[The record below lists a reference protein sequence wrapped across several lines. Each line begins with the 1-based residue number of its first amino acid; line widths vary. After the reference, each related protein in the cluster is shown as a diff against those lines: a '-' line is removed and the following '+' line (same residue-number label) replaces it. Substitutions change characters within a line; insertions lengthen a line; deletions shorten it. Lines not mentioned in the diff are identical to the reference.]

1 MASGVMTLDGTVL
14 QAVARRE
21 RRRGG
26 GRDPEARAADAEGP
40 PRGAPAVS
48 ALTLANQ
55 LTLLRLALVPA
66 FVILVLYGRL
76 GWALVVFITAG
87 ITDGLDGLIAR
98 MTNQR
103 TSLGAFLD
111 PMADKLLLVSAFVVL
126 TLPNIGLAN
135 RIPLW
140 LTVLVISRDVI
151 IVATVAIVSI
161 ALGPR
166 TFRPSIFGK
175 VATATY
181 IVTTVARDVLQLP
194 GAAVGSGWTSAC
206 GRASA

>member
-1 MASGVMTLDGTVL
+1 VNFRQILT
-14 QAVARRE
+14 
-21 RRRGG
+21 
-26 GRDPEARAADAEGP
+26 
-40 PRGAPAVS
+40 AP
-48 ALTLANQ
+48 NQ

-66 FVILVLYGRL
+66 FVILVLYGRT
-76 GWALVVFITAG
+76 GWALVAFITAG

-98 MTNQR
+98 MANQR

-126 TLPNIGLAN
+126 TLPNIGLVN
-135 RIPLW
+135 TIPLW

-166 TFRPSIFGK
+166 TFRPSVFGK

-181 IVTTVARDVLQLP
+181 IMTTVLVMFFNYLGHRSVWVDVGVWASLAVTLVSGLHYVVHARRLINEP
-194 GAAVGSGWTSAC
+194 PPSS
-206 GRASA
+206 

>member
-1 MASGVMTLDGTVL
+1 M
-14 QAVARRE
+14 
-21 RRRGG
+21 
-26 GRDPEARAADAEGP
+26 
-40 PRGAPAVS
+40 S

-66 FVILVLYGRL
+66 FVILVVYGRL
-76 GWALVVFITAG
+76 GWALAAFITAG

-126 TLPNIGLAN
+126 TLPNIGLVN
-135 RIPLW
+135 LIPLW
-140 LTVLVISRDVI
+140 LTVLVISRDVV
-151 IVATVAIVSI
+151 IVATVAIVSL

-166 TFRPSIFGK
+166 TFRPSALGK
-175 VATATY
+175 VATAVY
-181 IVTTVARDVLQLP
+181 IGYTILVMFYNYLGQRSAWIEAGQWASLAVTLA
-194 GAAVGSGWTSAC
+194 SGLHYVVHV
-206 GRASA
+206 RRLINEPPASS

>member
-1 MASGVMTLDGTVL
+1 M
-14 QAVARRE
+14 
-21 RRRGG
+21 
-26 GRDPEARAADAEGP
+26 
-40 PRGAPAVS
+40 S

-55 LTLLRLALVPA
+55 ITLLRLALVPA

-98 MTNQR
+98 MANQR
-103 TSLGAFLD
+103 TNLGAFLD

-126 TLPNIGLAN
+126 TLPNIGLVN

-140 LTVLVISRDVI
+140 LTVLVISRDVV
-151 IVATVAIVSI
+151 IVATVAVVSL

-166 TFRPSIFGK
+166 TFRPSVFGK

-181 IVTTVARDVLQLP
+181 IVYTVVVMFFNYLGQPSVWAVVGQWASLIVTLVSGLHYVVHARRLINEP
-194 GAAVGSGWTSAC
+194 P
-206 GRASA
+206 ASS